1 MSCPDCTAGE
11 VLPGEPAGTISTL
24 GAYFSPGSGENS
36 KSAIVLLTDVF
47 GLPLKNCKIIADHL
61 AKETGYDVWI
71 PDYFGGWPIFP
82 LSMLKSANRRG
93 GKVPFWKLIYFFI
106 GLIPR
111 IPALYHSRASVSD
124 QRVVELVNAV
134 KEEKKY
140 EKIGAVGYCFGGS
153 ALARL
158 GGTDL
163 FQSVVIVH
171 PGPYTYEQARAI
183 KVPTLSLGYWP
194 KVNEAAPSHLCFL
207 TIFPLVIDDQ
217 FYDDKTRLET
227 EAIFEER
234 KGSENFVD
242 YEIKVYKGTVHG
254 FAIRPN
260 LTNPEVKVA
269 YEGSLEQI
277 KAWFLKTLAI

>member
-1 MSCPDCTAGE
+1 
-11 VLPGEPAGTISTL
+11 
-24 GAYFSPGSGENS
+24 
-36 KSAIVLLTDVF
+36 
-47 GLPLKNCKIIADHL
+47 
-61 AKETGYDVWI
+61 
-71 PDYFGGWPIFP
+71 
-82 LSMLKSANRRG
+82 MLKSVGRTG
-93 GKVPFWKLIYFFI
+93 GKATFWELIFFYI
-106 GLIPR
+106 SLIPR
-111 IPALYHSRASVSD
+111 IPAFYHSRASVSD

-153 ALARL
+153 TLARL

-163 FQSVVIVH
+163 FQSIVINPVAWVLA
-171 PGPYTYEQARAI
+171 E
-183 KVPTLSLGYWP
+183 
-194 KVNEAAPSHLCFL
+194 
-207 TIFPLVIDDQ
+207 DDQ
-217 FYDDKTRLET
+217 FHDDKTRLET